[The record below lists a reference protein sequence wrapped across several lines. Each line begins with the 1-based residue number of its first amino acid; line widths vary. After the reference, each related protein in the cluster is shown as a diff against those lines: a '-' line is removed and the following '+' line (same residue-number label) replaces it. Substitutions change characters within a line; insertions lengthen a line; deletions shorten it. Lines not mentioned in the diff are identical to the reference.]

1 MKKILTLTLVFV
13 TILSLAIP
21 AFASDGSA
29 SSSAKTF
36 SWTSWWDW
44 WNNGSS
50 NKSTNPSESD
60 VTEPAIDK
68 NTEMILGTTTITE
81 SRFYHTGVTSSLKN
95 RLQIKWE
102 AVENAESYEIEVT
115 KVDGTMLLYTSTST
129 SLLVKNAE
137 CPKMYVEETHTWTA
151 ATVRVRAVADNS
163 VGVWSSEAKIGCDKI
178 H

>member
-1 MKKILTLTLVFV
+1 MKKILSLTLVFI

-21 AFASDGSA
+21 TFATDGSA
-29 SSSAKTF
+29 NSSAKTLF
-36 SWTSWWDW
+36 WTNWWDW

-50 NKSTNPSESD
+50 NESTNPPESD
-60 VTEPAIDK
+60 VTEPSIDQ
-68 NTEMILGTTTITE
+68 NTETILGTTTITE

-95 RLQIKWE
+95 RLQIKWK
-102 AVENAESYEIEVT
+102 AVENAEGYEIEIT
-115 KVDGTMLLYTSTST
+115 KVDGTILLYTSTST
-129 SLLVKNAE
+129 FLLVKNAV

-151 ATVRVRAVADNS
+151 ATVRVRAVAGNS